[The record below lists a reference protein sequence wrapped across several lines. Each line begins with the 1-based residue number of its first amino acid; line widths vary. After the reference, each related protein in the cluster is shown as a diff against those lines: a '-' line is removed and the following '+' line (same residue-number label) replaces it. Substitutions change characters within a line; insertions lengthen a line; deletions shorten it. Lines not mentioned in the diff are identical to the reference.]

1 LPPSQRE
8 IEKLETYITKFGA
21 KASHAASAQSKKK
34 ALEKI
39 DRVELP
45 TELEMSV
52 AKPTF
57 SFPPPPVR
65 FHFSHK
71 KNQNDLNQTKSVM
84 FDI

>member
-1 LPPSQRE
+1 MHRHRCIKTNKLTFTLTQRE
-8 IEKLETYITKFGA
+8 IEKLENYITKFGA

-39 DRVELP
+39 DRVEMP
-45 TELEMSV
+45 TELEVSV

-65 FHFSHK
+65 FSSAKHA
-71 KNQNDLNQTKSVM
+71 
-84 FDI
+84 